1 LSLPKWERKQV
12 EPAARRT
19 QIRRIET
26 STSPPNGVPQNRADH
41 SYAAA
46 EKIMGLESGRL
57 AMPANVL
64 SSQFAKPVRT
74 WFVATAKLKQPIRT
88 AIIEDDPAL
97 RKMIV
102 SLLQADPDYAVVA
115 EFAEGGAA
123 IAAIP
128 QMALDI
134 ALVDIGL
141 PDISGIDVIRE
152 LKALC
157 PQCNVLVVTTFGDE
171 KTVTSA
177 LEAGADGYLLKGIA
191 LEELKRDLHA
201 LQDGGSP
208 LSPMIARKL
217 LNRLQTKAVDE
228 KSDAGGETSLTPRKH
243 EILAMIAKGFSYAE
257 TSKICSISAATV
269 HSHLKRIYRKLEVH
283 SKTEAV
289 YEARRRSL
297 IH

>member
-1 LSLPKWERKQV
+1 L
-12 EPAARRT
+12 EPASGSTVETRRCEDAVEAGSKIRFRKSKMPRRQEEAGHARDRLLAL
-19 QIRRIET
+19 
-26 STSPPNGVPQNRADH
+26 VWRAGG
-41 SYAAA
+41 AARNA
-46 EKIMGLESGRL
+46 CER
-57 AMPANVL
+57 
-64 SSQFAKPVRT
+64 
-74 WFVATAKLKQPIRT
+74 AKLKSAKPMRTWLVATEKLKKPIRT
-88 AIIEDDPAL
+88 AIVEDETAL

-102 SLLQADPDYAVVA
+102 SLLQADPNYTVVA
-115 EFAEGGAA
+115 EFAEGKAA
-123 IAAIP
+123 IAAISH
-128 QMALDI
+128 MALDI
-134 ALVDIGL
+134 VLVDIGL
-141 PDISGIDVIRE
+141 PDISGIDVIRK

-157 PQCNVLVVTTFGDE
+157 PECNVLVITTFGDE

-191 LEELKRDLHA
+191 LEELKRDIHA

-217 LNRLQTKAVDE
+217 LNRLQSKAVDE
-228 KSDAGGETSLTPRKH
+228 KPDSGGETKLTRREH
-243 EILAMIAKGFSYAE
+243 EILEMIAKGFSYAE

-269 HSHLKRIYRKLEVH
+269 HSHLKSIYRKLEVH